1 MRYDTVILDLDGTIT
16 ESAPGIM
23 RSAAYAL
30 EKMGRPV
37 PGEDVLRR
45 FVGPPL
51 VDSFIRY
58 CGLTEAEAMEAIEI
72 YRERH
77 TVLGWKEARVYTG
90 IAPMLIALKRAGAYI
105 ALASS
110 KPLPL
115 CKETLAYFGLLPLF
129 DRLSAPPY
137 SATKADKKQL
147 ILDALPARF
156 ERACMIGDRRFD
168 MDGARRAGVTAIG
181 AGYGYGSEEELL
193 DSGAQVYCPDVASL
207 ADHLLEGIPR
217 MPGFFLSL
225 EGSDGCGKSTQAAL
239 LRQFLEDAGYP
250 VTYSREPG
258 GCPISERIRDIIL
271 DVRSEGMSDE
281 CEALLYAASRAQH
294 VHEVILPAL
303 RRGDVMLCD
312 RFVDSSIAYQGVGRG
327 LGDWVW
333 EINRRAAENNMPNLT
348 LFFDLNPDEA
358 IRRRLNAAAAD
369 RLESEGDRFMR
380 VVYDAFI
387 GICEKHPDRIIRVDA
402 SGNIEQIRDRVRQI
416 VVNRLT
422 AVAKAV

>member
-156 ERACMIGDRRFD
+156 ERACMIGDRKFD

-207 ADHLLEGIPR
+207 ADHLLEGLPR

-387 GICEKHPDRIIRVDA
+387 GICENHPDRIIRVDA

>member
-72 YRERH
+72 YHERH

-129 DRLSAPPY
+129 DKLSAPPY
-137 SATKADKKQL
+137 SATKADKEQL
-147 ILDALPARF
+147 ILDALPALF
-156 ERACMIGDRRFD
+156 EHACMIGDRRFD
-168 MDGARRAGVTAIG
+168 MDGAHRSGVTAIG

-387 GICEKHPDRIIRVDA
+387 GICEKHPDRIVRVDA

>member
-129 DRLSAPPY
+129 DKLSAPPY

-168 MDGARRAGVTAIG
+168 MDGARRSGVTAIG

-207 ADHLLEGIPR
+207 ADHLLEGLPR

-387 GICEKHPDRIIRVDA
+387 GICEKHPDRIVRVDA

>member
-168 MDGARRAGVTAIG
+168 MDGARRSGVTAIG

-207 ADHLLEGIPR
+207 ADHLLEGLPR

-250 VTYSREPG
+250 VTCSREPG

>member
-77 TVLGWKEARVYTG
+77 TILGWKEARVYTG

-129 DRLSAPPY
+129 DKLSAPPY
-137 SATKADKKQL
+137 SATKADKEQL

-156 ERACMIGDRRFD
+156 EHACMIGDRRFD
-168 MDGARRAGVTAIG
+168 MDGARRSGVTAIG

-193 DSGAQVYCPDVASL
+193 DSGAEIYCPNVASL
-207 ADHLLEGIPR
+207 ADCLLEDLPR

-387 GICEKHPDRIIRVDA
+387 GICEKHPDRIVRVDA

>member
-137 SATKADKKQL
+137 SATKADKEQL

-207 ADHLLEGIPR
+207 ADHLLEGLPR

-333 EINRRAAENNMPNLT
+333 EINRRAAQNNMPNLT

-387 GICEKHPDRIIRVDA
+387 GICEKHPDRIVRVDA

>member
-129 DRLSAPPY
+129 DKLSAPPY
-137 SATKADKKQL
+137 SATKADKEQL

>member
-129 DRLSAPPY
+129 DKLSAPPY
-137 SATKADKKQL
+137 SATKADKEQL

-168 MDGARRAGVTAIG
+168 MDGARRSGVTAIG

-207 ADHLLEGIPR
+207 ADHLLEGLPR

-387 GICEKHPDRIIRVDA
+387 GICEKHPDRIVRVDA

>member
-1 MRYDTVILDLDGTIT
+1 MIVR
-16 ESAPGIM
+16 
-23 RSAAYAL
+23 
-30 EKMGRPV
+30 
-37 PGEDVLRR
+37 
-45 FVGPPL
+45 
-51 VDSFIRY
+51 
-58 CGLTEAEAMEAIEI
+58 EAF
-72 YRERH
+72 R
-77 TVLGWKEARVYTG
+77 G
-90 IAPMLIALKRAGAYI
+90 
-105 ALASS
+105 
-110 KPLPL
+110 
-115 CKETLAYFGLLPLF
+115 
-129 DRLSAPPY
+129 
-137 SATKADKKQL
+137 
-147 ILDALPARF
+147 
-156 ERACMIGDRRFD
+156 
-168 MDGARRAGVTAIG
+168 
-181 AGYGYGSEEELL
+181 
-193 DSGAQVYCPDVASL
+193 
-207 ADHLLEGIPR
+207 
-217 MPGFFLSL
+217 
-225 EGSDGCGKSTQAAL
+225 
-239 LRQFLEDAGYP
+239 
-250 VTYSREPG
+250 
-258 GCPISERIRDIIL
+258 
-271 DVRSEGMSDE
+271 
-281 CEALLYAASRAQH
+281 EALLYAASRAQH

>member
-115 CKETLAYFGLLPLF
+115 CEKTLDYFGLLPLF

-168 MDGARRAGVTAIG
+168 MDGARRSGVTAIG

-193 DSGAQVYCPDVASL
+193 DSGAQVYCPDVASM

-294 VHEVILPAL
+294 VHEVILPTL

-387 GICEKHPDRIIRVDA
+387 GICEKHPDRIVRVDA

>member
-129 DRLSAPPY
+129 DKLSAPPY
-137 SATKADKKQL
+137 SATKADKEQL
-147 ILDALPARF
+147 ILDALPAHF
-156 ERACMIGDRRFD
+156 EHACMIGDRKFD
-168 MDGARRAGVTAIG
+168 MDGARRSGVTAIG

-207 ADHLLEGIPR
+207 ADHLLEGLPR

-387 GICEKHPDRIIRVDA
+387 GICEKHPDRIVRVDA

>member
-129 DRLSAPPY
+129 DRLSAPP
-137 SATKADKKQL
+137 
-147 ILDALPARF
+147 
-156 ERACMIGDRRFD
+156 
-168 MDGARRAGVTAIG
+168 
-181 AGYGYGSEEELL
+181 
-193 DSGAQVYCPDVASL
+193 
-207 ADHLLEGIPR
+207 
-217 MPGFFLSL
+217 
-225 EGSDGCGKSTQAAL
+225 
-239 LRQFLEDAGYP
+239 
-250 VTYSREPG
+250 
-258 GCPISERIRDIIL
+258 
-271 DVRSEGMSDE
+271 
-281 CEALLYAASRAQH
+281 
-294 VHEVILPAL
+294 
-303 RRGDVMLCD
+303 
-312 RFVDSSIAYQGVGRG
+312 
-327 LGDWVW
+327 
-333 EINRRAAENNMPNLT
+333 
-348 LFFDLNPDEA
+348 
-358 IRRRLNAAAAD
+358 
-369 RLESEGDRFMR
+369 
-380 VVYDAFI
+380 
-387 GICEKHPDRIIRVDA
+387 
-402 SGNIEQIRDRVRQI
+402 
-416 VVNRLT
+416 
-422 AVAKAV
+422 

>member
-137 SATKADKKQL
+137 SATKADKEQL

-156 ERACMIGDRRFD
+156 
-168 MDGARRAGVTAIG
+168 
-181 AGYGYGSEEELL
+181 
-193 DSGAQVYCPDVASL
+193 
-207 ADHLLEGIPR
+207 
-217 MPGFFLSL
+217 
-225 EGSDGCGKSTQAAL
+225 
-239 LRQFLEDAGYP
+239 
-250 VTYSREPG
+250 
-258 GCPISERIRDIIL
+258 
-271 DVRSEGMSDE
+271 
-281 CEALLYAASRAQH
+281 
-294 VHEVILPAL
+294 
-303 RRGDVMLCD
+303 
-312 RFVDSSIAYQGVGRG
+312 
-327 LGDWVW
+327 
-333 EINRRAAENNMPNLT
+333 
-348 LFFDLNPDEA
+348 
-358 IRRRLNAAAAD
+358 
-369 RLESEGDRFMR
+369 
-380 VVYDAFI
+380 
-387 GICEKHPDRIIRVDA
+387 
-402 SGNIEQIRDRVRQI
+402 
-416 VVNRLT
+416 
-422 AVAKAV
+422 

>member
-58 CGLTEAEAMEAIEI
+58 CGLTEAETMEAIEI

-129 DRLSAPPY
+129 DKLSAPPY

-207 ADHLLEGIPR
+207 ADHLLEGLPR

-239 LRQFLEDAGYP
+239 LRQFLEDAGYS

-387 GICEKHPDRIIRVDA
+387 GICEKHPDRIVRVDA

>member
-129 DRLSAPPY
+129 DKLSAPPY
-137 SATKADKKQL
+137 SATKADKEQL

-387 GICEKHPDRIIRVDA
+387 SICEKHPDRIIRVDA

>member
-137 SATKADKKQL
+137 SATKADKEQL

-168 MDGARRAGVTAIG
+168 MDGARRSGVTAIG

-207 ADHLLEGIPR
+207 ADHLLEGLPR

>member
-1 MRYDTVILDLDGTIT
+1 MRYDTVIFDLDGTIT

-30 EKMGRPV
+30 EKMGRPI
-37 PGEDVLRR
+37 PGEDTLRR

-58 CGLTEAEAMEAIEI
+58 CGLTEAEALEAIEI

-77 TVLGWKEARVYTG
+77 AVLGWREARVYTG

-115 CKETLAYFGLLPLF
+115 CEKTLDYFGLLPLF
-129 DRLSAPPY
+129 DKLSAPPY
-137 SATKADKKQL
+137 SATKADKEQL

-156 ERACMIGDRRFD
+156 DHACMV
-168 MDGARRAGVTAIG
+168 GARRTGVTAIG

-193 DSGAQVYCPDVASL
+193 DSGAEIYCPDVASL
-207 ADHLLEGIPR
+207 AGHLLEGLPR

-271 DVRSEGMSDE
+271 DVHSEGMSDE

-312 RFVDSSIAYQGVGRG
+312 RFVDSSLAYQGVGRG

-333 EINRRAAENNMPNLT
+333 EINRRAVEHNMPNLT

-358 IRRRLNAAAAD
+358 IRRRLNAAPAD

-387 GICEKHPDRIIRVDA
+387 GVCDKHPERIVRVEA
-402 SGNIEQIRDRVRQI
+402 SGKIEQIQDRVRQI

-422 AVAKAV
+422 AAAKAV

>member
-115 CKETLAYFGLLPLF
+115 CEKTLDYFGLLPLF

-168 MDGARRAGVTAIG
+168 MDGARRSGVTAIG

-207 ADHLLEGIPR
+207 ADHLLEGLPR

-387 GICEKHPDRIIRVDA
+387 GICEKHPDRIVRVDA

>member
-115 CKETLAYFGLLPLF
+115 CEKTLDYFGLLPLF

-137 SATKADKKQL
+137 SATEADKKQL

-168 MDGARRAGVTAIG
+168 MDGARRSGVTAIG

-207 ADHLLEGIPR
+207 ADHLLEGLPR

-387 GICEKHPDRIIRVDA
+387 GICEKHPDRIVRVDA

>member
-23 RSAAYAL
+23 RSATYAL

-129 DRLSAPPY
+129 DKLSAPPY
-137 SATKADKKQL
+137 SATKADKEQL

-168 MDGARRAGVTAIG
+168 MDGARRSGVTAIG

-207 ADHLLEGIPR
+207 ADHLLEGLPR

-225 EGSDGCGKSTQAAL
+225 EGSDGCGKSTQAVL

-333 EINRRAAENNMPNLT
+333 EINRRAAENNMPDLT

>member
-129 DRLSAPPY
+129 DKLSAPPY

-207 ADHLLEGIPR
+207 ADHLLEGLPR

>member
-168 MDGARRAGVTAIG
+168 MDGARRSGVTAIG

-207 ADHLLEGIPR
+207 ADHLLEGLPR

-387 GICEKHPDRIIRVDA
+387 GICEKHPDRIVRVDA

>member
-129 DRLSAPPY
+129 DKLSAPPY
-137 SATKADKKQL
+137 SATKADKEQL
-147 ILDALPARF
+147 ILDALPTRF
-156 ERACMIGDRRFD
+156 EHACMIGDRRFD
-168 MDGARRAGVTAIG
+168 MDGARRSGVTAIG

-207 ADHLLEGIPR
+207 ADHLLEGLPR

-387 GICEKHPDRIIRVDA
+387 GICEKHPDRIVRVDA

>member
-23 RSAAYAL
+23 RSATYAL

-129 DRLSAPPY
+129 DKLSAPPY
-137 SATKADKKQL
+137 SATKADKEQL

-168 MDGARRAGVTAIG
+168 MDGARRSGVTAIG

-207 ADHLLEGIPR
+207 ADHLLEGLPR

-225 EGSDGCGKSTQAAL
+225 EGSDGCGKSTQAVL

-387 GICEKHPDRIIRVDA
+387 SICEKHPDRIVRVDA

>member
-129 DRLSAPPY
+129 DKLSAPPY
-137 SATKADKKQL
+137 SATKADKEQL

-168 MDGARRAGVTAIG
+168 MDGARRSGVTAIG

-207 ADHLLEGIPR
+207 ADHLLEGLPR

-225 EGSDGCGKSTQAAL
+225 EGSDGCGKSTQAVL

-387 GICEKHPDRIIRVDA
+387 SICEKHPDRIVRVDA

>member
-129 DRLSAPPY
+129 DKLSAPPY
-137 SATKADKKQL
+137 SATKADKEQL
-147 ILDALPARF
+147 ILDALPTRF
-156 ERACMIGDRRFD
+156 EHACMIGDRKFD
-168 MDGARRAGVTAIG
+168 MDGARRSGVTAIG

-207 ADHLLEGIPR
+207 ADHLLEGLPR

-387 GICEKHPDRIIRVDA
+387 GICEKHPDRIVRVDA

>member
-115 CKETLAYFGLLPLF
+115 CEKTLDYFGLLPLF

-168 MDGARRAGVTAIG
+168 MDGARRSGVTAIG

-327 LGDWVW
+327 LGYWVW

-387 GICEKHPDRIIRVDA
+387 GICEKHPDRIVRVDA

>member
-129 DRLSAPPY
+129 DKLSAPPY
-137 SATKADKKQL
+137 SATKADKEQL

-168 MDGARRAGVTAIG
+168 MDGARRSGVTAIG

-207 ADHLLEGIPR
+207 ADHLLEGLPR

-294 VHEVILPAL
+294 VREVILPAL

>member
-58 CGLTEAEAMEAIEI
+58 CGLTDAEALEAVEI

-115 CKETLAYFGLLPLF
+115 CEKTLDYFGLLPLF

-193 DSGAQVYCPDVASL
+193 DSGAEIYCPNVASL
-207 ADHLLEGIPR
+207 ADCLLEGLPR

-271 DVRSEGMSDE
+271 DVHSEGMSDE

-294 VHEVILPAL
+294 VREVILPAL

-312 RFVDSSIAYQGVGRG
+312 RFVDSSIAYQGAGRG

-387 GICEKHPDRIIRVDA
+387 GICEKHPDRIVRVDA

-422 AVAKAV
+422 AAAKAV

>member
-137 SATKADKKQL
+137 SATKADKEQL

-156 ERACMIGDRRFD
+156 EHACMIGDRRFD
-168 MDGARRAGVTAIG
+168 MDGARRSGVTAIG

-207 ADHLLEGIPR
+207 ADHLLEGLPR

-312 RFVDSSIAYQGVGRG
+312 RFVDSSIAYQGGGRKLGTEKVAALNAMAVGDTLPDITVYLR
-327 LGDWVW
+327 
-333 EINRRAAENNMPNLT
+333 MPADKALS
-348 LFFDLNPDEA
+348 
-358 IRRRLNAAAAD
+358 RRLSASEPD
-369 RLESEGDRFMR
+369 RLEREKTAFFTRT
-380 VVYDAFI
+380 YDAY
-387 GICEKHPDRIIRVDA
+387 EKLFVGEAGKHTVVVNAAQSIEDVTREMLDAVDA
-402 SGNIEQIRDRVRQI
+402 
-416 VVNRLT
+416 RLFELE
-422 AVAKAV
+422 V

>member
-115 CKETLAYFGLLPLF
+115 CEKTLDYFGLLPLF

-168 MDGARRAGVTAIG
+168 MDGARRSGVTAIG

-207 ADHLLEGIPR
+207 ADHLLDGLPR

-387 GICEKHPDRIIRVDA
+387 GICEKHPDRIVRVDA

-422 AVAKAV
+422 AAAKAV

>member
-129 DRLSAPPY
+129 DKLSAPPY
-137 SATKADKKQL
+137 SATKADKEQL

-207 ADHLLEGIPR
+207 ADHLLEGLPR

>member
-58 CGLTEAEAMEAIEI
+58 CGLTEAEALEAIEI

-115 CKETLAYFGLLPLF
+115 CEKTLDYFGLLPLF

-207 ADHLLEGIPR
+207 ADCLLEGLPR

-239 LRQFLEDAGYP
+239 LRQFLEGAGYP

-271 DVRSEGMSDE
+271 DVHSEGMSDE

-312 RFVDSSIAYQGVGRG
+312 RFVDSSIAYQGAGRG

-333 EINRRAAENNMPNLT
+333 EINRRAAQNNMPNLT

-387 GICEKHPDRIIRVDA
+387 GICEKHPDRIVRVDA

-422 AVAKAV
+422 AAAKAV

>member
-129 DRLSAPPY
+129 DKLSAPPY
-137 SATKADKKQL
+137 SATKADKEQL

-303 RRGDVMLCD
+303 CRGDVMLCD

>member
-129 DRLSAPPY
+129 DKLSAPPY
-137 SATKADKKQL
+137 SATKADKEQL

-168 MDGARRAGVTAIG
+168 MDGARRSGVTAIG

-207 ADHLLEGIPR
+207 ADHLLEGLPR

-225 EGSDGCGKSTQAAL
+225 EGSDGCGKSTQAVL

-333 EINRRAAENNMPNLT
+333 EINRRAAENNMPDLT

>member
-129 DRLSAPPY
+129 DKLSAPPY

-168 MDGARRAGVTAIG
+168 MDGARRSGVTAIG

-207 ADHLLEGIPR
+207 ADHLLEGLPR

>member
-115 CKETLAYFGLLPLF
+115 CEKTLDYFGLLPLF

-137 SATKADKKQL
+137 SATKADKEQL

-168 MDGARRAGVTAIG
+168 MDGARRSGVTAIG

-207 ADHLLEGIPR
+207 ADHLLEGLPR

>member
-115 CKETLAYFGLLPLF
+115 CEKTLDYFGLLPLF

-168 MDGARRAGVTAIG
+168 MDGARRSGVTAIG

-207 ADHLLEGIPR
+207 ADHLLEGLPR

-225 EGSDGCGKSTQAAL
+225 EGSDGCGKSTQATL

-387 GICEKHPDRIIRVDA
+387 GICEKHPDRIVRVDA

>member
-37 PGEDVLRR
+37 PGGDVLRR

-168 MDGARRAGVTAIG
+168 MDGARRSGVTAIG

-207 ADHLLEGIPR
+207 ADHLLEGLPR

-387 GICEKHPDRIIRVDA
+387 GICEKHPDRIVRVDA

>member
-129 DRLSAPPY
+129 DKLSAPPY
-137 SATKADKKQL
+137 SATKADKEQL
-147 ILDALPARF
+147 ILDALPTRF
-156 ERACMIGDRRFD
+156 EHACMIGDRRFD
-168 MDGARRAGVTAIG
+168 MDGARRSGVTAIG

-207 ADHLLEGIPR
+207 ADHLLEGLPR

-312 RFVDSSIAYQGVGRG
+312 RFVDSSIAYQGAGRG

-387 GICEKHPDRIIRVDA
+387 GICEKHPDRIVRVDA